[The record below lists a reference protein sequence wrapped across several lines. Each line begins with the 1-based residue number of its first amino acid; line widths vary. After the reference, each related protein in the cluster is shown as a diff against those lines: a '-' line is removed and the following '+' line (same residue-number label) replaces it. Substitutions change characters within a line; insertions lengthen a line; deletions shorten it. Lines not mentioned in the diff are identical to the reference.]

1 MYVFIFDQLRRPI
14 QLHPKLYHAEHDKD
28 GLARRRG
35 SMKYKRSEKFLGQGY
50 LVSRASLYDDELPR
64 YHIRPILR

>member
-35 SMKYKRSEKFLGQGY
+35 SMKYKRSEKFLGQRHQV
-50 LVSRASLYDDELPR
+50 LQAPL
-64 YHIRPILR
+64 